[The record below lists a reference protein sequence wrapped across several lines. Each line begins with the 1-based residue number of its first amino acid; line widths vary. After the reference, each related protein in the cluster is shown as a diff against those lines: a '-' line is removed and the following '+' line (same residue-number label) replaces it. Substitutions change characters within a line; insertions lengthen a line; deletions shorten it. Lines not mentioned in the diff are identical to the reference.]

1 MTCGDSVCDWTHKG
15 VNDIKRYIKCSN
27 DEFITD
33 DGSHIIPLNEDWEEI
48 KYDFGDFDELSQ
60 NHPYVDD
67 AYFEGTDEGDYMLT
81 YVVTD
86 NGDEY
91 ALSDFLRE
99 TISIDYR
106 GELIHLSGYLTTS
119 NFGGIGI
126 EIADSGDAYRLWNIW
141 S

>member
-1 MTCGDSVCDWTHKG
+1 M
-15 VNDIKRYIKCSN
+15 KRYIKSSSSIFV
-27 DEFITD
+27 DD
-33 DGSHIIPLNEDWEEI
+33 DGKHIQPLNDDWEEI
-48 KYDFGDFDELSQ
+48 KYDFGTIRSLER
-60 NHPYVDD
+60 NHPNISQLCFEDIGDD
-67 AYFEGTDEGDYMLT
+67 EYMLT

-86 NGDEY
+86 NDDEY

-99 TISIDYR
+99 AISIDYW
-106 GELIHLSGYLTTS
+106 EESIQLSGYLTTS